1 MPELRH
7 DPFQR
12 RWVIIATE
20 RTRRPQA
27 YARGAQALPKG
38 EFCPFCP
45 GNESATPPEIRVV
58 RGHKPGGNGNDW
70 LLRVVPNKYPA
81 LRI

>member
-20 RTRRPQA
+20 RTRRPHA
-27 YARGAQALPKG
+27 YARGEQALPKG
-38 EFCPFCP
+38 DFCPFCP
-45 GNESATPPEIRVV
+45 GNEGSTPLEICAIRE
-58 RGHKPGGNGNDW
+58 NGSHSNGSE
-70 LLRVVPNKYPA
+70 
-81 LRI
+81 